1 MSGDLLNLTF
11 SYILQGIAV
20 LIIIYEVYKKIKEV
34 KKASDDEHEW
44 QMRIKNVVET
54 VEKKEKEWDEALS
67 GVKETRDIMSKE
79 FNKRLDDI
87 EKKIEDNHTDTEAK
101 VQEVRAEQMFQMEL
115 FKAVLDGLGQ
125 LNCNGPV
132 TEMKERLDKYLNE
145 KAHE

>member
-1 MSGDLLNLTF
+1 MPTELVNLTF

-34 KKASDDEHEW
+34 KKTSDEDALW
-44 QMRIKNVVET
+44 QQRIKKVVET
-54 VEKKEKEWDEALS
+54 VEKKEPEWDEALS
-67 GVKETRDIMSKE
+67 GVKETREILSKE
-79 FNKRLDDI
+79 FNKRLDEI
-87 EKKIEDNHTDTEAK
+87 EKKMEDNHTDTEAK

-115 FKAVLDGLGQ
+115 FKAILDGLGQ

-132 TEMKERLDKYLNE
+132 TEMREKLDKYLNE

>member
-1 MSGDLLNLTF
+1 MPGDLLNLTF
-11 SYILQGIAV
+11 SYILQGVAV

-34 KKASDDEHEW
+34 KKTSDEDALW
-44 QMRIKNVVET
+44 QQRIKKVVET
-54 VEKKEKEWDEALS
+54 VEKKEPEWDEALS
-67 GVKETRDIMSKE
+67 EVKETREILAKE
-79 FNKRLDDI
+79 FNKRLDEI
-87 EKKIEDNHTDTEAK
+87 EQKMQDNHTDTEAK

-132 TEMKERLDKYLNE
+132 TEMKEKLDKYLNE

>member
-1 MSGDLLNLTF
+1 MPGDIANLTF

-34 KKASDDEHEW
+34 KKESDAEHEW
-44 QMRIKNVVET
+44 EMRVKKAVET
-54 VEKKEKEWDEALS
+54 VEKKEAEWDEALS
-67 GVKETRDIMSKE
+67 GVKETREILSKE
-79 FNKRLDDI
+79 FNKRLDEI
-87 EKKIEDNHTDTEAK
+87 EQKMEDNHADTEAK

-115 FKAVLDGLGQ
+115 FKAILDGLGQ

-132 TEMKERLDKYLNE
+132 TEMKEKLDKYLNE